1 MPYREEKD
9 IEEGDQLALT
19 LPLTYV
25 RRPGWDSEMLR
36 FIGFTKIQVHK
47 GFDTKFYSAGEKIL
61 NRHRAMFTIVAEK

>member
-61 NRHRAMFTIVAEK
+61 NRHRPMFTIVAEK